1 MANSKRKLTRRELGQ
16 SAIAAAGAVV
26 ASVPGH
32 GKATMALQRR
42 PLGKTGLE
50 VCVLGIGCAP
60 LGDAEVS
67 PKEARRVIDAAA
79 DAGINYL
86 DTAPNYRMSERK
98 MGPLLKGR
106 RDKFILVSKVE
117 MTSKQDAIWLV
128 KESLYKLQTDYLDI
142 VHLHNVGRTDRFPS
156 LDVLIGDEG
165 ALGGLRQLK
174 K

>member
-1 MANSKRKLTRRELGQ
+1 MANSKRRLTRRELGQ

-32 GKATMALQRR
+32 GKAATALERR

-50 VCVLGIGCAP
+50 VSILGIGCAP
-60 LGDAEVS
+60 FGDAEMS
-67 PKEARRVIDAAA
+67 PKGARRVIDAAA

-142 VHLHNVGRTDRFPS
+142 VHLH
-156 LDVLIGDEG
+156 
-165 ALGGLRQLK
+165 K
-174 K
+174 